1 MLVVTYEAIVTDKVS
16 CLLFRLAVNGTEGL
30 RKSTGV
36 EIVDCWLSFAFL
48 KTITEKE
55 GLMAVA
61 GALSLLT
68 IFKSGFFL

>member
-16 CLLFRLAVNGTEGL
+16 SLLFGLAVDGAEGL

-36 EIVDCWLSFAFL
+36 EIVDSWLSLALL
-48 KTITEKE
+48 KTITENRR
-55 GLMAVA
+55 LMSVV
-61 GALSLLT
+61 GALSKLT

>member
-16 CLLFRLAVNGTEGL
+16 SLLLRLAVDRSEGL

-36 EIVDCWLSFAFL
+36 EIVDSWLSVALL
-48 KTITEKE
+48 KTITENRR
-55 GLMAVA
+55 LMSVV
-61 GALSLLT
+61 GALSKLT